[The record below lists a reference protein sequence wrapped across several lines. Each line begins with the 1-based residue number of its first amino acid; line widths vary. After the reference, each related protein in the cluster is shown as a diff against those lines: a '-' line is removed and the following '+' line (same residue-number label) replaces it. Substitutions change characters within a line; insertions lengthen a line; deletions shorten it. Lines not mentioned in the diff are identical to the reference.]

1 MPKKSF
7 SFQTRTPDLTPP
19 ATSPDMTPFITGQ
32 TATVVRKTIALP
44 HEAFLRVKIA
54 AAKRGIPASRLWG
67 EIVEAYFQTHAE

>member
-7 SFQTRTPDLTPP
+7 SFQTRTPDPTPP
-19 ATSPDMTPFITGQ
+19 VASPDLTQFIAGQ
-32 TATVVRKTIALP
+32 SAAMVRKTIALP

-67 EIVEAYFQTHAE
+67 EIVETYFQARAE

>member
-7 SFQTRTPDLTPP
+7 SFQTRTVDPAPP
-19 ATSPDMTPFITGQ
+19 ATSPDLTQFIAGQ
-32 TATVVRKTIALP
+32 SATVVRKTIALP

-67 EIVEAYFQTHAE
+67 EIVETYFQHRAE